1 MEVFKHNLESLFQQL
16 GLPSEGDAISSFI
29 ADHPLKEG
37 QALISAEFWTISQR
51 QFLEEAQ
58 LQDADWTEQ
67 IDTLDTLLR
76 KS

>member
-1 MEVFKHNLESLFQQL
+1 MEVFTHNLESLFQQL
-16 GLPSEGDAISSFI
+16 GLPSDGEAISSFI
-29 ADHPLKEG
+29 ADHPLTEG
-37 QALISAEFWTISQR
+37 QALASAEFWSVSQR

>member
-1 MEVFKHNLESLFQQL
+1 MEVFTHNLESLFQQL
-16 GLPSEGDAISSFI
+16 GLPSDGEAISSFI
-29 ADHPLKEG
+29 ADHPLTEG
-37 QALISAEFWTISQR
+37 QALTSAEFWSVSQR

>member
-1 MEVFKHNLESLFQQL
+1 MEVFTHNLESLFQQL
-16 GLPSEGDAISSFI
+16 GLPSDGDAISSFI
-29 ADHPLKEG
+29 ADHPLTED
-37 QALISAEFWTISQR
+37 QSLISAVFWTVSQR

-76 KS
+76 KT